1 MRYSRFVA
9 GLSLLA
15 IAIASL
21 GVVGPRILETRTYT
35 SPPAPVS
42 GGIEGSSVETAFS
55 LPATGMAI
63 GAIVLAI
70 VGLVL
75 MVEAVTQR
83 RENPN

>member
-1 MRYSRFVA
+1 
-9 GLSLLA
+9 
-15 IAIASL
+15 
-21 GVVGPRILETRTYT
+21 
-35 SPPAPVS
+35 
-42 GGIEGSSVETAFS
+42 
-55 LPATGMAI
+55 MAI